1 MKKLEQHTLFYSITS
16 AGPLL
21 QNPADNKIFGNYE
34 LVIKMTAAWISINIK
49 G

>member
-1 MKKLEQHTLFYSITS
+1 MLYFTVLPPQALYYTI
-16 AGPLL
+16 L
-21 QNPADNKIFGNYE
+21 QNPADNKIFDNYE